1 MKTWRVVWAASL
13 LLAAGGC
20 GKPVLRLADASLG
33 DYYTEKEYKKLTD
46 EQRQEYCQELAD
58 QRETFE
64 SELADAREALDALRL
79 GAPAR
84 RAEVD
89 SLQNV
94 AAALEA
100 RVAEAR
106 AKGGAP
112 RSASHDAGA
121 TGGATTP
128 KGSHLETYVVK
139 KGDSLWRISGLA
151 ELFGRSSE
159 WSRLFEANR
168 DRIRNPDRIY
178 PGQELQIPR

>member
-1 MKTWRVVWAASL
+1 MKIRTAVWTAAL
-13 LLAAGGC
+13 LLAVGGC

-33 DYYTEKEYKKLTD
+33 DYYTEKEFKKLTD
-46 EQRQEYCQELAD
+46 EQRQDYCQELAD

-64 SELADAREALDALRL
+64 SEITDARVAQDALRR
-79 GAPAR
+79 GAAVR
-84 RAEVD
+84 HAEAD

-106 AKGGAP
+106 VKGGAQ
-112 RSASHDAGA
+112 RSASHDAGR
-121 TGGATTP
+121 TGATASKT
-128 KGSHLETYVVK
+128 SYLETYVVK
-139 KGDSLWRISGLA
+139 KGDSLWRISGLPD
-151 ELFGRSSE
+151 LMGRSSE

>member
-1 MKTWRVVWAASL
+1 MTTWRVVWAASL

-33 DYYTEKEYKKLTD
+33 DYYTEKEFRKLTD

-64 SELADAREALDALRL
+64 SEIADAREALDALRL

-84 RAEVD
+84 RSEVD
-89 SLQNV
+89 SLQSV

-100 RVAEAR
+100 QVAEGR

-121 TGGATTP
+121 AGGATTP
-128 KGSHLETYVVK
+128 KTAHVGTYVVK

-151 ELFGRSSE
+151 ELSGRSSE

>member
-1 MKTWRVVWAASL
+1 MRRASVIWAASL

-33 DYYTEKEYKKLTD
+33 DYYTEKEFKKLTD

-64 SELADAREALDALRL
+64 SEIADAREALDALRL
-79 GAPAR
+79 GTPSR

-94 AAALEA
+94 AAALET
-100 RVAEAR
+100 RVADER
-106 AKGGAP
+106 AKGGAR
-112 RSASHDAGA
+112 RSASHDAGT

-128 KGSHLETYVVK
+128 RHLGTYVVK

-151 ELFGRSSE
+151 ESFGRSSE